1 MAEVRSLHVSV
12 SPKRLGAEKDIM
24 EYLKTIVPFHL
35 EHRTQPLGVI
45 LEIIREEKSFNNK

>member
-35 EHRTQPLGVI
+35 EHRTQPLGTF
-45 LEIIREEKSFNNK
+45 RNH